1 MKQLLHQVMSYY
13 LWRLLPH
20 WRVPCT
26 SVEFCLHSLQL
37 HSPQWSYY
45 LDWAQHK

>member
-1 MKQLLHQVMSYY
+1 
-13 LWRLLPH
+13 LPP

-26 SVEFCLHSLQL
+26 SVEFCL